1 MFFLSGD
8 ATRKEIEDILSEV
21 LKMNNLSHPYV
32 MNLIGVSISKTLS
45 PILIMPFME
54 NGSLLNYL
62 KKERS
67 HLYLDYDVE
76 EESEVIVYKVNSD
89 LVTSF
94 LQITAVRK
102 LLLKMCHQIA
112 LGMKYLSAQMI
123 VHRDLAARNCL

>member
-1 MFFLSGD
+1 MD
-8 ATRKEIEDILSEV
+8 
-21 LKMNNLSHPYV
+21 NLSHSHV

-76 EESEVIVYKVNSD
+76 EESVSYYI
-89 LVTSF
+89 
-94 LQITAVRK
+94 QG
-102 LLLKMCHQIA
+102 Q
-112 LGMKYLSAQMI
+112 
-123 VHRDLAARNCL
+123 